1 MRTAGPGDATGPEDA
16 ALAQVS
22 RARLYSC
29 LVTRPTG
36 RAVRLSIEDRLA
48 EHRGSVVSVLDFRNV
63 SVIDF
68 SCADEVAAKLADAAR
83 SGESAA
89 GDLFLLFTGLEEHH
103 LDPVES
109 ALRRRELV
117 VAAERADGS
126 PLVLGELEEEARRAW
141 HGLVRRGEG
150 APGTLAEELGLGAD
164 GARALLETLHRRR
177 LVLRAEEAY
186 VSLRR
191 AAAAARGDG

>member
-1 MRTAGPGDATGPEDA
+1 MRDAADATGPEEGA
-16 ALAQVS
+16 FAVVS

-36 RAVRLSIEDRLA
+36 RAVRLSIEDQLA
-48 EHRGSVVSVLDFRNV
+48 DHQGSVVSVLDFRNV

-68 SCADEVAAKLADAAR
+68 SCADEVAAKLVRAAAGSDR
-83 SGESAA
+83 

-109 ALRRRELV
+109 ALRRRDLV

-126 PLVLGELEEEARRAW
+126 PLVLGELEEGARRAW
-141 HGLVRRGEG
+141 HEVVRNGVGRPEGLVE
-150 APGTLAEELGLGAD
+150 TLGLSSEA
-164 GARALLETLHRRR
+164 AEVLLEALHRRR
-177 LVLRAEEAY
+177 LVLRDEEDY

-191 AAAAARGDG
+191 AAAAAREDA

>member
-1 MRTAGPGDATGPEDA
+1 MRNGGEPAGPEGAV
-16 ALAQVS
+16 LAEVS

-36 RAVRLSIEDRLA
+36 RAVRLSIEDQLA
-48 EHRGSVVSVLDFRNV
+48 EHRGAVVSVLDFRNV

-68 SCADEVAAKLADAAR
+68 SCADEVAAKLADAAL
-83 SGESAA
+83 SGAA
-89 GDLFLLFTGLEEHH
+89 GRGDLFLLFTGLEDHH
-103 LDPVES
+103 MDPVES
-109 ALRRRELV
+109 ALRRRGLV

-141 HGLVRRGEG
+141 HGLVRRGQGRPEG
-150 APGTLAEELGLGAD
+150 LAEELGLAAD
-164 GARALLETLHRRR
+164 GVRELLDALHRRR
-177 LVLRAEEAY
+177 LALRDGGAY

-191 AAAAARGDG
+191 AAAEARRDG

>member
-1 MRTAGPGDATGPEDA
+1 MSDGDVGARAGSGGA
-16 ALAQVS
+16 ALAAVS
-22 RARLYSC
+22 RAELYSC

-36 RAVRLSIEDRLA
+36 RAVRLSIRDQLA
-48 EHRGSVVSVLDFRNV
+48 EHRGSVVSVLDFENV

-68 SCADEVAAKLADAAR
+68 SCADEVAAKLADEAA
-83 SGESAA
+83 SGAA
-89 GDLFLLFTGLEEHH
+89 GRGDLFLLFTGLEEHH

-117 VAAERADGS
+117 VSAERADGS

-150 APGTLAEELGLGAD
+150 GPEALADDLGLATEGAQS
-164 GARALLETLHRRR
+164 LLEALHRRR
-177 LVLRAEEAY
+177 LVLRAEGAY

-191 AAAAARGDG
+191 AAASARQDG